1 MKRRFNMEYLVLF
14 GIFYLL
20 NKISKKKEET
30 VEIVENYDDIKTI
43 INKAIAKRKKLSI
56 SYERFLNDMDHTIL
70 TKRTILPLKLASGD
84 AFVGKRYELKANEL
98 YLNAICELRGEERHF
113 RLDRIVSAKIL
124 N

>member
-1 MKRRFNMEYLVLF
+1 MEYLVLF
-14 GIFYLL
+14 GIFYLM
-20 NKISKKKEET
+20 NKISKKKEEGA
-30 VEIVENYDDIKTI
+30 IVRTKDDIKTI

-70 TKRTILPLKLASGD
+70 TKRTILPLKLAVGD
-84 AFVGKRYELKANEL
+84 TFIGKRYELKANEL

-113 RLDRIVSAKIL
+113 RLDRIVSAEIL

>member
-1 MKRRFNMEYLVLF
+1 MEYLVLF
-14 GIFYLL
+14 GIFYLI

-30 VEIVENYDDIKTI
+30 VKNYSDIKTT
-43 INKAIAKRKKLSI
+43 INKAIAKRKKLNI
-56 SYERFLNDMDHTIL
+56 SYERFVNDMDHTIL

>member
-1 MKRRFNMEYLVLF
+1 MEYIVLF
-14 GIFYLL
+14 GIFYLMR
-20 NKISKKKEET
+20 KISASDKVAQRVIAPK
-30 VEIVENYDDIKTI
+30 DIQSL
-43 INKAIAKRKKLSI
+43 INKAISKGKKLNI

-70 TKRTILPLKLASGD
+70 TKRTILPLKLDTGD

-113 RLDRIVSAKIL
+113 RLDRIVSAEIL

>member
-1 MKRRFNMEYLVLF
+1 MEYLVLF
-14 GIFYLL
+14 GIFYLM
-20 NKISKKKEET
+20 NKISRKKEET

-56 SYERFLNDMDHTIL
+56 SYERFLNDVDHTIL

-113 RLDRIVSAKIL
+113 RLDRIVSAEIL